1 MFLRAPVSQ
10 FVQWDR
16 VCGSQV
22 FYLRTLCPH
31 KICIYNRRGRGRRGG
46 VWGVSAAELPL
57 PQLPRPFSRS
67 FSATQQFPNPRAGSF
82 WGGGEGREPN
92 P

>member
-1 MFLRAPVSQ
+1 MFFRAPVSQ
-10 FVQWDR
+10 FVQWDQ
-16 VCGSQV
+16 VCDSQV

-46 VWGVSAAELPL
+46 VWGISAAELPP

-67 FSATQQFPNPRAGSF
+67 SVPHNIVSQSQGWVFL
-82 WGGGEGREPN
+82 GRG
-92 P
+92 